1 MDKARI
7 REVLEITLG
16 VLLLSFGFY
25 FFLLPLNLITGGVM
39 GMSVLV
45 QDFIPVSTFIFV
57 TNAILL
63 LMGLIFL
70 GRVFFMKTIYATIL
84 SPVIIWIFEKTVDP
98 NIFMQ
103 HMTESPLLISATFG
117 ALTVG
122 TGLGLVIRNNAT
134 TGGVDVLQKMLN
146 KYLKIPFHWALYI
159 IDGAVIILALF
170 VNFQNGLYAIGSMLL
185 SGIIIDRMSIE
196 GLSGYT
202 AFIVTSKAEEMTEV
216 IFKKL
221 ERGVTLSKVMGGYS
235 KQEKDMIIC
244 TVSRVQLYR
253 FREIIKETDPKA
265 FTFVTR
271 TKEALGFGFSREL
284 ASWERKS

>member
-1 MDKARI
+1 MDKAKI

-16 VLLLSFGFY
+16 VVLLSFGFY

-39 GMSVLV
+39 GISVLV
-45 QDFIPVSTFIFV
+45 QDYIPVSAFIFI
-57 TNAILL
+57 TNAALL
-63 LMGLIFL
+63 LLGLIFL
-70 GRVFFMKTIYATIL
+70 GRVFFMKTIFATIL
-84 SPVIIWIFEKTVDP
+84 SPAIIWVFEKTVDP

-103 HMTESPLLISATFG
+103 HMTESPLLISAIFG

-134 TGGVDVLQKMLN
+134 TGGVDVLQRMLN
-146 KYLKIPFHWALYI
+146 KFLKIPFHWALYI
-159 IDGAVIILALF
+159 IDGTVIALALF
-170 VNFQNGLYAIGSMLL
+170 VNFQNGLYAIGSMIL

-202 AFIVTSKAEEMTEV
+202 AFIVTEKADEMTNQ
-216 IFKKL
+216 IFKQL
-221 ERGVTLSKVMGGYS
+221 QRGVTLSKVIGGYS
-235 KQEKDMIIC
+235 KQEKNMIIC

-253 FREIIKETDPKA
+253 FREIIKETDSKA

-271 TKEALGFGFSREL
+271 TKEALGDGFSREQ
-284 ASWERKS
+284 ASWARKN